1 MTTFDVAQAAD
12 GSGLL
17 SDATA
22 LQLLVLGGLGLLAM
36 AVAWRGVRLARV
48 RSGVRAGLA
57 DPDAG
62 VRVAAVRQAAELGLA
77 TTAPALL
84 RAVRAEQDTDVLAA
98 VVETVAG
105 RQWEPAS
112 TGSIVELRLWA
123 RAYLDAHPE
132 LRARRT
138 GTEPLLAGIA
148 GATTPPSLDPARA
161 AQFQR
166 GADVLVPEPRTPRAD
181 LAADPDPLHSTTVLV
196 TGVGG
201 AAGVAVVRALQD
213 RGHRVVGVDADE
225 LAVGLA
231 LADEGHVVPRGDD
244 PRFLAALLRV
254 ATVSSAQ
261 ALVCTV
267 GEEYAALAGA
277 ADYLAEA
284 GLKTLMPTA
293 ESVAVCLDKWAFH
306 QAMTEAGLPV
316 PATGLGRADG
326 VPGPWVVKP
335 RFGRGSRDVHLAG
348 NQTQLRAA
356 ISATPQAL
364 VQTQLTGTEF
374 TADVLVDRSGSVLA
388 VSPRWRTETK
398 AGISTKGETFADDA
412 VVDVVSLVVKATGL
426 VGPANVQGF
435 VAEDGRVTVH
445 EVNPRFS
452 GGLPLTL
459 HAGADV
465 VTEYLREIVGLRARP
480 ERLVARP
487 DVRMQ
492 RYFAEVYAG

>member
-1 MTTFDVAQAAD
+1 MTTIDAVRAEAVL
-12 GSGLL
+12 SGF
-17 SDATA
+17 TA
-22 LQLLVLGGLGLLAM
+22 LQVLVLAGLGLLAM
-36 AVAWRGVRLARV
+36 AAAWRAVRLTRV
-48 RSGVRAGLA
+48 RRGVRAGLA
-57 DPDAG
+57 DPDPG
-62 VRVAAVRQAAELGLA
+62 VRTAAVRQAAELGLA
-77 TTAPALL
+77 TTAPSLL

-132 LRARRT
+132 LRSRRT
-138 GTEPLLAGIA
+138 GAPLLAGVA

-166 GADVLVPEPRTPRAD
+166 GADMVVPAPRTPRLD
-181 LAADPDPLHSTTVLV
+181 LPLDPDPLHGTTVLV

-201 AAGVAVVRALQD
+201 AAGVAVLQALQD
-213 RGHRVVGVDADE
+213 RGHRVVGVDSDRH
-225 LAVGLA
+225 AVGLA
-231 LADEGHVVPRGDD
+231 LADESHVVPRGDD

-267 GEEYAALAGA
+267 AEEYAALADA

-284 GLKTLMPTA
+284 GLQTLMPSA
-293 ESVAVCLDKWAFH
+293 EAVATCLDKWAFH
-306 QAMTEAGLPV
+306 QAMTAAGLPV

-326 VPGPWVVKP
+326 VAGPWVVKP
-335 RFGRGSRDVHLAG
+335 RFGRGSRDVHVVTSQARLK
-348 NQTQLRAA
+348 AA
-356 ISATPQAL
+356 IAATPEPL
-364 VQTQLTGTEF
+364 VQTQLAGREF
-374 TADVLVDRSGSVLA
+374 TADVLVERTGA
-388 VSPRWRTETK
+388 VVAVCPRWRTETRG
-398 AGISTKGETFADDA
+398 GISTRGETFADEA
-412 VVDVVSLVVKATGL
+412 VTDVVSLVVKATGL

-465 VTEYLREIVGLRARP
+465 VTEYLREIVGLPARP
-480 ERLVARP
+480 ERLVTRP